1 MEYIMAA
8 INGMRGT
15 GEFGTDFR
23 PKNYRELYTL
33 LEPQGNAPLNAML
46 AMGSSSSTNDAEYKN
61 FRDALPERR
70 VTVNT
75 VDGAATT
82 DTTFDIY
89 GDDNKFVVPGTIL
102 VSSVTGEVMRVT
114 GAAASTA
121 TISGASTV
129 TNDLTV
135 VRNVGENQTAQA
147 LSTGQVL
154 FIAGHAAAEG
164 DTTPTPISFDATV
177 ATNYTQIFRT
187 AFSVTNTLNATYLR
201 TGNKE
206 DEQRTK
212 ALKLHMSDIERA
224 MIFGKKSET
233 NGNTSQPLR
242 TTGGLIESISTV
254 KDANVDYT
262 ANGIITEADF
272 DLLLIEDI
280 FKYGSNQKIAF
291 VGPRVANHLQQ
302 IGKSRFQ
309 PTQVQGTYGVNL
321 TRYQTF
327 AGDLLVH
334 LHPQFRQLS
343 HMRDSMLVVDFPDLE
358 YRHLDGRDTQLLEN
372 RQNND
377 EDLVKHEYLSE
388 CGLELKQDL
397 THAYIKNWTAIA

>member
-1 MEYIMAA
+1 MAA
-8 INGMRGT
+8 IQGMRGT

-33 LEPQGNAPLNAML
+33 LEPNGNAPLNAML
-46 AMGSSSSTNDAEYKN
+46 AMGSSSSTNDPEYKN

-70 VTVNT
+70 VTIASGISSASASDVEF
-75 VDGAATT
+75 V
-82 DTTFDIY
+82 IS
-89 GDDNKFVVPGTIL
+89 GDDAKFVVAGTIL
-102 VSSVTGEVMRVT
+102 ISSETGEVMRV
-114 GAAASTA
+114 GAAAV
-121 TISGASTV
+121 SGANMSLTNV
-129 TNDLTV
+129 T
-135 VRNVGENQTAQA
+135 RNIG
-147 LSTGQVL
+147 STGLTTEDGKEL
-154 FIAGHAAAEG
+154 FIAGYAATEG
-164 DTTPTPISFDATV
+164 DTTPTPVSFDATV
-177 ATNYTQIFRT
+177 ATNFTQIFRT
-187 AFSVTNTLNATYLR
+187 AFSVTNTLNATFLR

-233 NGNTSQPLR
+233 NASSSQPMR
-242 TTGGLIESISTV
+242 TTGGLLEAISTV
-254 KDANVDYT
+254 KDGTVDYS
-262 ANGIITEADF
+262 NGVITEADF
-272 DLLLIEDI
+272 DLLLIEEI
-280 FKYGSNQKIAF
+280 FKFGSNQKIAF

-302 IGKSRFQ
+302 IGKNRFQ
-309 PTQVQGTYGVNL
+309 PTQVQGTYGVNV

-334 LHPQFRQLS
+334 LHPQFRQLT

-397 THAYIKNWTAIA
+397 THAFIKNWSSIS

>member
-1 MEYIMAA
+1 MAA
-8 INGMRGT
+8 IQGMRGT

-33 LEPQGNAPLNAML
+33 LEPNGNAPLNAML
-46 AMGSSSSTNDAEYKN
+46 AMGSSSSTNDPEYKN

-70 VTVNT
+70 VTIAS
-75 VDGAATT
+75 GIASASAA
-82 DTTFDIY
+82 DAEFVIS
-89 GDDNKFVVPGTIL
+89 GDDAKFVVAGTIL
-102 VSSVTGEVMRVT
+102 ISSETGEVMRV
-114 GAAASTA
+114 GAAAV
-121 TISGASTV
+121 SGADMSLTNV
-129 TNDLTV
+129 T
-135 VRNVGENQTAQA
+135 RNIG
-147 LSTGQVL
+147 STGLTTVDGKEL
-154 FIAGHAAAEG
+154 FIAGYAATEG
-164 DTTPTPISFDATV
+164 DTTPTPVSFDATV

-233 NGNTSQPLR
+233 NGSTSQPMR
-242 TTGGLIESISTV
+242 TTGGLLEAISTV
-254 KDANVDYT
+254 KDGTVDYS
-262 ANGIITEADF
+262 NGVITEADF
-272 DLLLIEDI
+272 DLLLIEEI

-302 IGKSRFQ
+302 IGKNRFQ
-309 PTQVQGTYGVNL
+309 PTQVQGTYGVNV

-334 LHPQFRQLS
+334 LHPQFRQLT

-358 YRHLDGRDTQLLEN
+358 YRYLDGRDTQLLEN

-397 THAYIKNWTAIA
+397 THAYIKNWSAITAP

>member
-1 MEYIMAA
+1 MAA
-8 INGMRGT
+8 IQGMRGT

-33 LEPQGNAPLNAML
+33 LEPNGNAPLNAML

-70 VTVNT
+70 VTSGT
-75 VDGAATT
+75 VTGSPSSSQATFAVT
-82 DTTFDIY
+82 
-89 GDDNKFVVPGTIL
+89 GDDRKFIVDGTIL
-102 VSSVTGEVMRVT
+102 VNSTTGEVMRVT
-114 GAAASTA
+114 ASAAN
-121 TISGASTV
+121 G
-129 TNDLTV
+129 NDQDLTV
-135 VRNVGENQTAQA
+135 VRNVGEGTDLDLTSAD
-147 LSTGQVL
+147 VL
-154 FIAGHAAAEG
+154 FIAGHAASEG
-164 DTTPTPISFDATV
+164 DTTPTPVSFDATV
-177 ATNYTQIFRT
+177 ASNYTQIFRT

-233 NGNTSQPLR
+233 NGSTSQPLR
-242 TTGGLIESISTV
+242 TTGGLIESVSTV
-254 KDANVDYT
+254 KDAASDFGTPYK
-262 ANGIITEADF
+262 ITEAEF
-272 DLLLIEDI
+272 DLMLIEDI

-302 IGKSRFQ
+302 IGKNRFQ
-309 PTQVQGTYGVNL
+309 PTQVQGTYGVNV

-334 LHPQFRQLS
+334 LHPQFRQLT

-358 YRHLDGRDTQLLEN
+358 YRYLDGRDTQLLEN

-388 CGLELKQDL
+388 CGLEMKQDL
-397 THAYIKNWTAIA
+397 THAYIKNWQSI

>member
-1 MEYIMAA
+1 MAA
-8 INGMRGT
+8 IQGMRGT

-33 LEPQGNAPLNAML
+33 LEPNGNAPLNAML
-46 AMGSSSSTNDAEYKN
+46 AMGSSSSTNDPEYKN

-70 VTVNT
+70 VTVNV
-75 VDGAATT
+75 VDGTATT

-89 GDDNKFVVPGTIL
+89 GDDNKFVVAGTIL
-102 VSSVTGEVMRVT
+102 VSASTGEVMRVT
-114 GAAASTA
+114 GATPTTA
-121 TISGASTV
+121 TINSVSTP

-147 LSTGQVL
+147 LAAGDVL
-154 FIAGHAAAEG
+154 FIAGHAATEG

-233 NGNTSQPLR
+233 DGNTSQPLR
-242 TTGGLIESISTV
+242 TTGGLLEAISTV
-254 KDANVDYT
+254 KDGTVDYS
-262 ANGIITEADF
+262 NGVITEADF
-272 DLLLIEDI
+272 DLLLIEEI

-302 IGKSRFQ
+302 IGKNRFQ
-309 PTQVQGTYGVNL
+309 PTQVQGTYGVNV

-334 LHPQFRQLS
+334 LHPQFRQLT

-358 YRHLDGRDTQLLEN
+358 YRYLDGRDTQLLEN

-397 THAYIKNWTAIA
+397 THAYIKNWSAISA

>member
-1 MEYIMAA
+1 MAA
-8 INGMRGT
+8 IQGMRGT

-33 LEPQGNAPLNAML
+33 LEPNGNAPLNAML
-46 AMGSSSSTNDAEYKN
+46 AMGSSSSTNDPEYKN

-70 VTVNT
+70 VTLGT
-75 VDGAATT
+75 VDTGAAAKT
-82 DTTFDIY
+82 DADFAVSGADR
-89 GDDNKFVVPGTIL
+89 KFIVPGVIL
-102 VSSVTGEVMRVT
+102 VNSTTGEVMRVT
-114 GAAASTA
+114 SSAANSGDTA
-121 TISGASTV
+121 M
-129 TNDLTV
+129 DLVV
-135 VRNVGENQTAQA
+135 VRNIGTDTDSNTQLSVTAGD
-147 LSTGQVL
+147 TL
-154 FIAGHAAAEG
+154 FIAGYAAPEG

-177 ATNYTQIFRT
+177 ASNYTQIFRT

-224 MIFGKKSET
+224 MIFGKKSEV
-233 NGNTSQPLR
+233 NGLSSQPMR
-242 TTGGLIESISTV
+242 TTGGLLETIGTV
-254 KDANVDYT
+254 KDAKTDYAT
-262 ANGIITEADF
+262 NSDGDGVITEADF
-272 DLLLIEDI
+272 DLLLIEEI

-302 IGKSRFQ
+302 IGKNRFQ
-309 PTQVQGTYGVNL
+309 PTQVQGTYGVNV

-358 YRHLDGRDTQLLEN
+358 YRYLEGRDTQLLEN

-397 THAYIKNWTAIA
+397 THAYIKNWGAISA

>member
-1 MEYIMAA
+1 MAA
-8 INGMRGT
+8 IQGMRGT

-33 LEPQGNAPLNAML
+33 LEPNGNAPLNAML
-46 AMGSSSSTNDAEYKN
+46 AMGSSSSTNDPEYKN

-70 VTVNT
+70 VTIASGIASASADDAEFV
-75 VDGAATT
+75 
-82 DTTFDIY
+82 IS
-89 GDDNKFVVPGTIL
+89 GDDAKFVVAGTIL
-102 VSSVTGEVMRVT
+102 ISSETGEVMRVGT
-114 GAAASTA
+114 AAV
-121 TISGASTV
+121 SGANMSLTGV
-129 TNDLTV
+129 T
-135 VRNVGENQTAQA
+135 RNIG
-147 LSTGQVL
+147 STGLTTVDGKEL
-154 FIAGHAAAEG
+154 FIAGYAATEG
-164 DTTPTPISFDATV
+164 DTTPTPVSFDATV

-233 NGNTSQPLR
+233 NGSTSTPMR
-242 TTGGLIESISTV
+242 TTGGLIEAISTV
-254 KDANVDYT
+254 KDGTVDYS
-262 ANGIITEADF
+262 NGVITEADF
-272 DLLLIEDI
+272 DLLLIEEI
-280 FKYGSNQKIAF
+280 FKFGSNQKIAF

-302 IGKSRFQ
+302 IGKNRFQ
-309 PTQVQGTYGVNL
+309 PTQVQGTYGVNV

-334 LHPQFRQLS
+334 LHPQFRQLT

-358 YRHLDGRDTQLLEN
+358 YRFLDGRDTQLLEN

-397 THAYIKNWTAIA
+397 THAFIKNWSAISA

>member
-1 MEYIMAA
+1 MAA
-8 INGMRGT
+8 IQGMRGT

-33 LEPQGNAPLNAML
+33 LEPNGNAPLNAML
-46 AMGSSSSTNDAEYKN
+46 AMGSSSSTNDPEYKN

-70 VTVNT
+70 VVAGTVPSSPSNS
-75 VDGAATT
+75 TT
-82 DTTFDIY
+82 GFPVT
-89 GDDNKFVVPGTIL
+89 GDDRKFIVPGTIL
-102 VSSVTGEVMRVT
+102 VNSTTGEVMRVST
-114 GAAASTA
+114 AAANGGDTA
-121 TISGASTV
+121 M
-129 TNDLTV
+129 DLTV
-135 VRNVGENQTAQA
+135 VRNVGEGTALNLTTA
-147 LSTGQVL
+147 DEL
-154 FIAGHAAAEG
+154 FIAGYAAPEG

-233 NGNTSQPLR
+233 DAGTSTPMR
-242 TTGGLIESISTV
+242 TTGGLIEAISTV
-254 KDANVDYT
+254 KDGTVDYT
-262 ANGIITEADF
+262 NGVITEADF
-272 DLLLIEDI
+272 DLLLIEEI

-302 IGKSRFQ
+302 IGKNRFQ
-309 PTQVQGTYGVNL
+309 PTQVQGTYGVNV

-358 YRHLDGRDTQLLEN
+358 YRYLDGRDTQLLEN

-397 THAYIKNWTAIA
+397 THAYIKNWSAISA

>member
-1 MEYIMAA
+1 MAA

-15 GEFGTDFR
+15 GEFTTDFR

-75 VDGAATT
+75 VSGTATT
-82 DTTFDIY
+82 EDTFDIY

-135 VRNVGENQTAQA
+135 ARNVGENQTAQA

-154 FIAGHAAAEG
+154 FIAGHVAAEG

-254 KDANVDYT
+254 KDGTTDYT
-262 ANGIITEADF
+262 SGVITEADF

-397 THAYIKNWTAIA
+397 THAYIKNWQAISA

>member
-1 MEYIMAA
+1 MAA
-8 INGMRGT
+8 IQGMRGT

-33 LEPQGNAPLNAML
+33 LEPNGNAPLNAML
-46 AMGSSSSTNDAEYKN
+46 AMGSSSSTNDPEYKN

-70 VTVNT
+70 VTVASGIASASAN
-75 VDGAATT
+75 
-82 DTTFDIY
+82 DTEFVIS
-89 GDDNKFVVPGTIL
+89 GDDAKFVVAGTIL
-102 VSSVTGEVMRVT
+102 ISSETGEVMRV
-114 GAAASTA
+114 GAAAV
-121 TISGASTV
+121 SGADMSLTNV
-129 TNDLTV
+129 T
-135 VRNVGENQTAQA
+135 RNIG
-147 LSTGQVL
+147 STGLTTVDGKEL
-154 FIAGHAAAEG
+154 FIAGYAATEG

-233 NGNTSQPLR
+233 NGSTSQPMR
-242 TTGGLIESISTV
+242 TTGGLLEAISTV
-254 KDANVDYT
+254 KDGTVDYS
-262 ANGIITEADF
+262 NGVITEADF
-272 DLLLIEDI
+272 DLLLIEEI

-302 IGKSRFQ
+302 IGKNRFQ
-309 PTQVQGTYGVNL
+309 PTQVQGTYGVNV

-334 LHPQFRQLS
+334 LHPQFRQLT

-358 YRHLDGRDTQLLEN
+358 YRYLDGRDTQLLEN

-397 THAYIKNWTAIA
+397 THAYIKNWSAISA

>member
-1 MEYIMAA
+1 MAA
-8 INGMRGT
+8 IQGMRGT

-33 LEPQGNAPLNAML
+33 LEPNGNAPLNAML
-46 AMGSSSSTNDAEYKN
+46 AMGSSSATNDPEFKN

-70 VTVNT
+70 VTVNVIGGT
-75 VDGAATT
+75 ATT
-82 DTTFDIY
+82 EPTFDVF

-102 VSSVTGEVMRVT
+102 VSASTGEVMRVT
-114 GAAASTA
+114 GATPTEA
-121 TISGASTV
+121 TINSVSTP

-135 VRNVGENQTAQA
+135 IRNVGENQTAQA
-147 LSTGQVL
+147 LAAGDVL
-154 FIAGHAAAEG
+154 FIAGHAASEG
-164 DTTPTPISFDATV
+164 GTTPTPISFDASV
-177 ATNYTQIFRT
+177 EHNYTQIFRT

-224 MIFGKKSET
+224 MIFGKRQEVDGT
-233 NGNTSQPLR
+233 TSQPLR
-242 TTGGLIESISTV
+242 TTGGLLESISTV

-262 ANGIITEADF
+262 ANGVITEADF
-272 DLLLIEDI
+272 DLLLIEEI
-280 FKYGSNQKIAF
+280 FKFGSNQKIAF

-302 IGKSRFQ
+302 IGKNRFQ
-309 PTQVQGTYGVNL
+309 PTQVQGTYGVNV

-358 YRHLDGRDTQLLEN
+358 YRYLDGRDTQLLEN

-397 THAYIKNWTAIA
+397 THAYIKNWSAISA

>member
-1 MEYIMAA
+1 METIMAA
-8 INGMRGT
+8 IQGMRGT
-15 GEFGTDFR
+15 GQFDADHR

-33 LEPQGNAPLNAML
+33 LEPNGNAPLNAML
-46 AMGSSSSTNDAEYKN
+46 AMGSSSSTNDPEFKN

-75 VDGAATT
+75 IASVSAAS
-82 DTTFDIY
+82 FDIF

-102 VSSVTGEVMRVT
+102 VSASTGEVMRVT
-114 GAAASTA
+114 LASPTTA
-121 TISGASTV
+121 VINTV
-129 TNDLTV
+129 TTPTNDLTV
-135 VRNVGENQTAQA
+135 VRNVGENQTAQDVA
-147 LSTGQVL
+147 AGDVL
-154 FIAGHAAAEG
+154 FIAGHAASEG
-164 DTTPTPISFDATV
+164 DTTPTPISFDASV
-177 ATNYTQIFRT
+177 EYNYTQIFRT

-224 MIFGKKSET
+224 MIFGKRQEVGGT
-233 NGNTSQPLR
+233 TSQPLR
-242 TTGGLIESISTV
+242 TTGGLLESISTV
-254 KDANVDYT
+254 KDGTTDYT
-262 ANGIITEADF
+262 NGVITEADF
-272 DLLLIEDI
+272 DLLLIEEI

-302 IGKSRFQ
+302 IGKNRFQ
-309 PTQVQGTYGVNL
+309 PTQVQGTYGVNV

-358 YRHLDGRDTQLLEN
+358 YRYLEGRDTSLLEN

-377 EDLVKHEYLSE
+377 EDLVKHEYLTE

-397 THAYIKNWTAIA
+397 THAYIKNWSKISA